1 MLAGMA
7 GVSGSDGGGGGGSS
21 CRGFVPIVIL

>member
-7 GVSGSDGGGGGGSS
+7 GVSGGGGGGGGSS
-21 CRGFVPIVIL
+21 CRGFVPIVIS

>member
-7 GVSGSDGGGGGGSS
+7 GVSGGGGGGGGSS
-21 CRGFVPIVIL
+21 CRGFVPIAIS